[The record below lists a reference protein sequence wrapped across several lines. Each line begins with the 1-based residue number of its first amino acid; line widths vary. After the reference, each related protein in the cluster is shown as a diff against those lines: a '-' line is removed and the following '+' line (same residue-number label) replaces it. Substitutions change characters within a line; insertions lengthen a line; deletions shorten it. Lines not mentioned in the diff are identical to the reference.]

1 MLGGYI
7 FITMNNFK
15 KLTSVFLA
23 GLFFLSMQAFSYD
36 SDIQNCINISDP
48 SARLSCYDAIF
59 QKNQS
64 IEEAKTTP
72 KKIEAIKT
80 DKQKKKDFGM
90 EKPATITPKKIEAI
104 KTDEQKKKDFGMEK
118 PKEYTSITAK
128 IVDVNKRGNYKIYIT
143 LDNDQV
149 WRSVESIYD
158 RVPVRKGQTDT
169 ISEAYISGYIMK
181 VEGKKVSLRV
191 RRAK

>member
-1 MLGGYI
+1 
-7 FITMNNFK
+7 MNNFN
-15 KLTSVFLA
+15 KLTSVFFA
-23 GLFFLSMQAFSYD
+23 GLFFLSINAFPYD
-36 SDIQNCINISDP
+36 SDIQNCIDISDP
-48 SARLSCYDAIF
+48 STRLSCYDAIF
-59 QKNQS
+59 QKNKS
-64 IEEAKTTP
+64 IEEVV
-72 KKIEAIKT
+72 
-80 DKQKKKDFGM
+80 
-90 EKPATITPKKIEAI
+90 ITPKKIEAI
-104 KTDEQKKKDFGMEK
+104 KTDEQQNKDFGMEK

-128 IVDVNKRGNYKIYIT
+128 ILDVNKRGNYKIYIT

-158 RVPVRKGQTDT
+158 RVPVRRGQTVT

>member
-23 GLFFLSMQAFSYD
+23 GLFFLGMQAFSYD
-36 SDIQNCINISDP
+36 SDIQNCIDISDP

-64 IEEAKTTP
+64 IEEAKITP

-80 DKQKKKDFGM
+80 DEQKKKDFGM

-104 KTDEQKKKDFGMEK
+104 KTDEQKKKKINLLKRQK
-118 PKEYTSITAK
+118 P
-128 IVDVNKRGNYKIYIT
+128 
-143 LDNDQV
+143 LL
-149 WRSVESIYD
+149 
-158 RVPVRKGQTDT
+158 
-169 ISEAYISGYIMK
+169 
-181 VEGKKVSLRV
+181 KK
-191 RRAK
+191 

>member
-1 MLGGYI
+1 MK
-7 FITMNNFK
+7 NFN
-15 KLTSVFLA
+15 KLTSVFFA
-23 GLFFLSMQAFSYD
+23 GLFFLSINAFSYD
-36 SDIQNCINISDP
+36 SDIQNCIDISDP
-48 SARLSCYDAIF
+48 STRLSCYDAIF
-59 QKNQS
+59 QKNKS
-64 IEEAKTTP
+64 IEEVVITA

-80 DKQKKKDFGM
+80 DDQ
-90 EKPATITPKKIEAI
+90 
-104 KTDEQKKKDFGMEK
+104 QNKDFGMEK

-128 IVDVNKRGNYKIYIT
+128 ILDVNKRGNYKIYIT

-158 RVPVRKGQTDT
+158 RVSVRKGQTVT

-191 RRAK
+191 RRAN

>member
-1 MLGGYI
+1 MK
-7 FITMNNFK
+7 NFN
-15 KLTSVFLA
+15 KLTSVFFA
-23 GLFFLSMQAFSYD
+23 GLFFLSINAFSYD
-36 SDIQNCINISDP
+36 SDIQNCIDISDP
-48 SARLSCYDAIF
+48 SSRLSCYDAIF

-64 IEEAKTTP
+64 IEEAKTIP
-72 KKIEAIKT
+72 KKT
-80 DKQKKKDFGM
+80 
-90 EKPATITPKKIEAI
+90 EAI

-128 IVDVNKRGNYKIYIT
+128 ILDVNKRGNYKIYIT

-158 RVPVRKGQTDT
+158 RVSVRKGQTVT